1 MKTTNVI
8 RLLFAA
14 MLSILGAAHTF
25 AQSINLSKIDT
36 SVRLHADTSLII
48 TVPDGIQEVTIANPR
63 IADFSVVSDTSL
75 YLIGKLPG
83 LTSLTFL
90 SDSGAHLKTIEVKV
104 EIDVRELRARLREVL
119 PKDKLRVMPANQ
131 GVILSGTVSSSKKLK
146 LAMEIAEQFFPGKVS
161 NAITLHTAVKHRFS
175 LNVIKLSEPQ
185 IASLKSKNQLFEE
198 PRSSASAKSQDL
210 SQFTLL
216 MDISKKQKFISDH
229 QIPTINQQTLTI
241 SSAKAQTAFFGQAFD
256 APVLTKGS
264 QITISQLRSGLFVTS
279 KINAQA
285 NNLVELQLKVES
297 ATPQAVSAK
306 PRGFTTFLIERQS
319 VSHKMALN
327 KGFITLL
334 EIGGPSETLQRVH
347 SIFDFYVNTLVQPKS
362 KPRNDVRYFLVF
374 DGTAS
379 G

>member
-1 MKTTNVI
+1 
-8 RLLFAA
+8 
-14 MLSILGAAHTF
+14 
-25 AQSINLSKIDT
+25 
-36 SVRLHADTSLII
+36 
-48 TVPDGIQEVTIANPR
+48 
-63 IADFSVVSDTSL
+63 
-75 YLIGKLPG
+75 
-83 LTSLTFL
+83 
-90 SDSGAHLKTIEVKV
+90 
-104 EIDVRELRARLREVL
+104 
-119 PKDKLRVMPANQ
+119 
-131 GVILSGTVSSSKKLK
+131 
-146 LAMEIAEQFFPGKVS
+146 
-161 NAITLHTAVKHRFS
+161 
-175 LNVIKLSEPQ
+175 
-185 IASLKSKNQLFEE
+185 
-198 PRSSASAKSQDL
+198 
-210 SQFTLL
+210 
-216 MDISKKQKFISDH
+216 
-229 QIPTINQQTLTI
+229 
-241 SSAKAQTAFFGQAFD
+241 
-256 APVLTKGS
+256 
-264 QITISQLRSGLFVTS
+264 LRSGLFVTS